1 MFGLAPLDAIVIVC
15 YLLGITA
22 LGIWTGRRVRGTS
35 DFFMPRK
42 FGKGMMMMHAF
53 GTGTASDQAV
63 VVSAGTE
70 IIAV

>member
-1 MFGLAPLDAIVIVC
+1 MFGLALLDAAVIVC
-15 YLLGITA
+15 YLFGITA
-22 LGIWTGRRVRGTS
+22 LGIWTGRRVHGSS

-63 VVSAGTE
+63 VVSAGTFK
-70 IIAV
+70 